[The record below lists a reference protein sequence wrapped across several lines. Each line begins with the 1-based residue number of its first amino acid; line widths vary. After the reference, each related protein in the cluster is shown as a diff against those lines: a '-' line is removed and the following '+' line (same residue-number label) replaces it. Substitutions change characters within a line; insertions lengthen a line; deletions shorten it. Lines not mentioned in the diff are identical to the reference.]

1 MDNKVNCEYVGCEN
15 YATTIVESSD
25 GDILF
30 YVCHEH
36 KQVGSQRIKVIREA
50 KKNDDSQKDE

>member
-1 MDNKVNCEYVGCEN
+1 MDKVNCEYTGCEN
-15 YATTIVESSD
+15 FATTIVGSSD
-25 GDILF
+25 GKTTF

-50 KKNDDSQKDE
+50 KKNDDIQKDE